1 MTKQLLSW
9 AQSRWVMKLEWP
21 YREGRGGIRAGRG
34 RIRPE
39 RMDGKIQRFGENTGA
54 KRIHR
59 PLERGG
65 RARLPWAGP
74 DCDGGARQKA

>member
-21 YREGRGGIRAGRG
+21 YREGRDGIRAGRG

-39 RMDGKIQRFGENTGA
+39 RMDGKIQRLGENTKG
-54 KRIHR
+54 
-59 PLERGG
+59 
-65 RARLPWAGP
+65 
-74 DCDGGARQKA
+74 